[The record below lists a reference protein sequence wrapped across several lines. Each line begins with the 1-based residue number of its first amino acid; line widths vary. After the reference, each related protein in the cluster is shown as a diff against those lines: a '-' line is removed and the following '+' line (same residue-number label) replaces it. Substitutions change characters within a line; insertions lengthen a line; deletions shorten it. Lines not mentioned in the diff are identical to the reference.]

1 MKIGAYILTKNAK
14 QNYSKECFNVRQNAG
29 LAVIIDVLER
39 KGYTV
44 EYCSNANVHKY
55 DVVLFAM
62 TSDCDWWEFI
72 AERVKWQ
79 AGNYKVVVGG
89 AGVLNV
95 RPFLP
100 YVDYFVLGRGEALI
114 GKLIDSLAKYG
125 EYEGASVI
133 NSKTFSI
140 DKSYMIA
147 QTTEPY
153 QHELVL
159 ESGKTY
165 KENVIG
171 CNHRCLFC
179 GYTWHRKNITA
190 EAFKYSWLWGGSND
204 SERAIL
210 DINTGM
216 DIDWVKLRT
225 TAIDGMSE
233 RLRYMV
239 NKRISREMLRDFLG
253 KMARCEKPHQLKV
266 YNIVGYPTE
275 SVTDWYEFVE
285 DVSMVDSEMAK
296 QEKQTCLLLHS
307 TPFRPM
313 PATPMATAPMS
324 YKNYR
329 GRIGSILGKGMKGNI
344 FYQGNAMWAVESMAT
359 DSLPTVIK
367 SAIVWRGTEADSD
380 NFVKVA
386 LSKKFNAASTEIKQA
401 TLEKY
406 FDVAKLFGA
415 YTLETLP
422 TRYLETYADYKKA
435 VKVVAKQWQE
445 K

>member
-14 QNYSKECFNVRQNAG
+14 QNYSKECFNIRQNAG
-29 LAVIIDVLER
+29 LAVVIDVLER

-79 AGNYKVVVGG
+79 SGSYKVVVGG

-100 YVDYFVLGRGEALI
+100 YVDYFVLGRGEAVI
-114 GKLIDSLAKYG
+114 GKLIDALATHG
-125 EYEGASVI
+125 EYEGASVV
-133 NSKTFSI
+133 NSKTFSV

-147 QTTEPY
+147 QTTAPY
-153 QHELVL
+153 PQELTL
-159 ESGKTY
+159 ESGKVY

-179 GYTWHRKNITA
+179 GYTWHRKNITT

-239 NKRISREMLRDFLG
+239 NKRISREMLRDFLSR
-253 KMARCEKPHQLKV
+253 MAKCEKPHQLKV

-275 SVTDWYEFVE
+275 TMDDWYEFVE
-285 DVSMVDSEMAK
+285 DVSMVDGKMAR

-329 GRIGSILGKGMKGNI
+329 GRIGGVLGKGMKGNI

-386 LSKKFNAASTEIKQA
+386 LSKKFNSASTEIKQA

-406 FDVAKLFGA
+406 FDLATLFGA

-435 VKVVAKQWQE
+435 VKVVAKQWQNS
-445 K
+445 